1 MDRSTCDGRN
11 MDGETAQSV
20 LPLRRKRSNRRH
32 EPRPAR
38 DASAALPERQAR
50 HSALIKTSLGQ
61 VQGRS
66 RKSLGQV
73 SDESKASVREV
84 FQIYLDLSET
94 CFDLFETCFDSGSI
108 DSELID

>member
-11 MDGETAQSV
+11 DGETAQSV

-32 EPRPAR
+32 ELRPVR

-73 SDESKASVREV
+73 SDESKVKV
-84 FQIYLDLSET
+84 SEKSSRFILTRLRPVLT
-94 CFDLFETCFDSGSI
+94 CLRLVLTPDQ
-108 DSELID
+108 

>member
-32 EPRPAR
+32 ELRPVR

-73 SDESKASVREV
+73 SDESKAKV
-84 FQIYLDLSET
+84 SEKSSRFILT
-94 CFDLFETCFDSGSI
+94 CLRPVLTCLRLVLTPDQ
-108 DSELID
+108 